1 MEELRNDSKAFGI
14 ICALDSLLMFITG
27 IIYVDLYNHVALN
40 LVVRMRRKFF
50 ESTIRQDI
58 GWHDMTHNQNFA
70 VRITE

>member
-1 MEELRNDSKAFGI
+1 MQELRNDSMAFGI
-14 ICALDSLLMFITG
+14 LCGLDSLLMFITG

-58 GWHDMTHNQNFA
+58 GWHDMTKNQNFA

>member
-1 MEELRNDSKAFGI
+1 MAELKNDSMAFGI
-14 ICALDSLLMFITG
+14 LCSLDTLLMFVTG

-58 GWHDMTHNQNFA
+58 GWHDMAQNQNFA